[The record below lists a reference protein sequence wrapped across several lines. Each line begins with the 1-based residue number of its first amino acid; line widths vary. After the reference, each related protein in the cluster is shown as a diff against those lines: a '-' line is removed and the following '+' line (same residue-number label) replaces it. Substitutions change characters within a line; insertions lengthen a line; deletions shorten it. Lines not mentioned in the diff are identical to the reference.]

1 MSAGVVL
8 DLDLEQAGTMLR
20 HRERELLRVYAAVAS
35 GSARSRRD
43 LATQLSLRASTVSE
57 LVADLTDR
65 GYLLS
70 LTGSA
75 GGRGRPATTLMQ
87 NAFRYGVLLIQVASR
102 AIRGRALNLLGQC
115 LHEVAIE
122 APADSGNDDLVGV
135 LERVREALIP
145 AVPAGCTLV
154 GQVLA
159 LPGVLDR
166 RSGTWLFSSRWPRM
180 QALRVTER
188 MAMPGLPVHLLRNLD
203 VELAARLPH
212 DTAEDQG
219 TLLLHWGFGIG
230 AAYAIGRRVVNSD
243 KGRFCEIGHW
253 RIGASTGKHCIC
265 GDTDCLET
273 VAALW
278 ALAPALRARWP
289 DLASDEAGFGAA
301 AATLPLLDEPA
312 VCRGLEELAR
322 VLANLCRVLFPDRVV
337 VTGPFTEHPGVWDRF
352 ARCFADAP
360 MMRGLPTPM
369 LIPGQSSTDLEA
381 QGAVSPLLTE
391 AVLAGLRQADT

>member
-1 MSAGVVL
+1 MRL
-8 DLDLEQAGTMLR
+8 DLGLERAATLPR
-20 HRERELLRVYAAVAS
+20 HRERELLRVYAAVAG

-57 LVADLTDR
+57 LVADLIDR

-70 LTGSA
+70 STGSA
-75 GGRGRPATTLMQ
+75 AGRGRPATTLVQ

-115 LHEVAIE
+115 LQEIRVEV
-122 APADSGNDDLVGV
+122 PADSDNDGIVAV
-135 LERVREALIP
+135 LERTRDALIP
-145 AVPAGCTLV
+145 AFPAGCTLT
-154 GQVLA
+154 GQVFA

-180 QALRVTER
+180 SALRVTEQ
-188 MAMPGLPVHLLRNLD
+188 MAVPGLPVHVMRNLD
-203 VELAARLPH
+203 VELAARLTPE
-212 DTAEDQG
+212 TAEDQG

-230 AAYAIGRRVVNSD
+230 AAYAIGHRVVNSD

-253 RIGASTGKHCIC
+253 RIGARTGRHCIC
-265 GDTDCLET
+265 GDQDCLET

-289 DLASDEAGFGAA
+289 DLPTDEARFGEAVQS
-301 AATLPLLDEPA
+301 LPLLDEPA
-312 VCRGLEELAR
+312 ICQGLEELAR

-337 VTGPFTEHPGVWDRF
+337 VTGPFTTHAGVWDRF
-352 ARCFADAP
+352 ARRFADAP

-369 LIPGQSSTDLEA
+369 LIPGQSSADLEA
-381 QGAVSPLLTE
+381 QGAVQPLLME
-391 AVLAGLRQADT
+391 AVLAGLRQAEA